1 MDDLSMYLIYPDII
15 SRLHLTDTLIN
26 PNYLGLCQILAFS
39 LTLTFSICPAPL
51 PHLSVIFDICNC
63 LLFRLTFRSNAV

>member
-39 LTLTFSICPAPL
+39 LTLTFSICPTPL
-51 PHLSVIFDICNC
+51 PHLCDF
-63 LLFRLTFRSNAV
+63 